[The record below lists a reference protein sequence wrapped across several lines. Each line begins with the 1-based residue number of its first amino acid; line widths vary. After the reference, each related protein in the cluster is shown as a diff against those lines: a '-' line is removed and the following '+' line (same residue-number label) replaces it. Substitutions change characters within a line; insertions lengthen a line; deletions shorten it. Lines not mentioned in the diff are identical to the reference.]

1 VAGPAIEAALAAF
14 KALPIKLISQDEL
27 RASLRDLDVRR
38 GVPSESGRYLREGR
52 EQHLGLKLDQAVE
65 SYRKAITVL
74 ENGFVRFYDP
84 GMLAEPILQL
94 GAALYQSDQKEE
106 AHRAFMRV
114 AALAPALE
122 LSEGYYSPSVREAY
136 QLAKADLGA
145 LQPGIPS
152 PLALGRMCYAAD
164 LAGMVVISV
173 ERLGDR
179 PLLRVG
185 LFEASRQGF
194 AAMETGVID
203 EKNATSVGSALAERL
218 SRRLAVM
225 AGVALDTDLDGGVD
239 DGGAGGGADG
249 DAVPDG
255 DGGLPSAAD
264 AGLPLTADP
273 GLGPIDETPWY
284 WKHWWIWPVAAGV
297 IAAAVA
303 LPLTVFRKDVVDVQV
318 YH

>member
-1 VAGPAIEAALAAF
+1 
-14 KALPIKLISQDEL
+14 
-27 RASLRDLDVRR
+27 
-38 GVPSESGRYLREGR
+38 
-52 EQHLGLKLDQAVE
+52 
-65 SYRKAITVL
+65 
-74 ENGFVRFYDP
+74 
-84 GMLAEPILQL
+84 
-94 GAALYQSDQKEE
+94 
-106 AHRAFMRV
+106 
-114 AALAPALE
+114 
-122 LSEGYYSPSVREAY
+122 
-136 QLAKADLGA
+136 
-145 LQPGIPS
+145 
-152 PLALGRMCYAAD
+152 
-164 LAGMVVISV
+164 
-173 ERLGDR
+173 
-179 PLLRVG
+179 
-185 LFEASRQGF
+185 
-194 AAMETGVID
+194 METGVID